1 MNLVDAGL
9 TAADS
14 ALRTLFAPH
23 RAARACPTV
32 PEAGQPELQG
42 EDKALA
48 GALMRVN
55 HVGEVCAQALYTAQ
69 ALSARLGPGDA
80 AANERLARHFEAAG
94 QDETDHLAWTKT
106 RIDEL
111 GTHTSWL
118 NPLWYAGAFGIGLLA
133 GRLGER
139 VSLGF
144 VVETERQVE
153 AHLASHMERL
163 PPQDHA
169 SRAIVA
175 QMKDDEV
182 RHAREAQQAGAV
194 ELPLPVKGMMKL
206 AAKVMTTVAHRI

>member
-1 MNLVDAGL
+1 MAAGIRGVQQGAAQPIAQFGGMADA
-9 TAADS
+9 
-14 ALRTLFAPH
+14 P
-23 RAARACPTV
+23 
-32 PEAGQPELQG
+32 Q
-42 EDKALA
+42 
-48 GALMRVN
+48 
-55 HVGEVCAQALYTAQ
+55 GEVCAQALYTAQ
-69 ALSARLGPGDA
+69 ARAARLAPGDA

-94 QDETDHLAWTKT
+94 QDETDHLAWTKG

-111 GTHTSWL
+111 GTHTSLL

-153 AHLASHMERL
+153 AHLASHMDRL
-163 PPQDHA
+163 PAQDHA

-194 ELPLPVKGMMKL
+194 ALPLPVKGIMKL

>member
-1 MNLVDAGL
+1 MNLVDAGI

-23 RAARACPTV
+23 RAARPCPTV
-32 PEAGQPELQG
+32 PEAGGAELVG

-69 ALSARLGPGDA
+69 ALAARLGPGDA
-80 AANERLARHFEAAG
+80 AVKEALARHFEAAG
-94 QDETDHLAWTKT
+94 QDETDHLAWTKS

-111 GTHTSWL
+111 GTHTSLL

-133 GRLGER
+133 GRMGER

-153 AHLASHMERL
+153 AHLAGHMDRL
-163 PPQDHA
+163 PAQDHT

-194 ELPLPVKGMMKL
+194 ELPLPVKGVMKL